1 MVKDFLIVSF
11 SISKEAMMNLEEK
24 EQIAN
29 EPEDKSNEW

>member
-11 SISKEAMMNLEEK
+11 CISKEAMMNLDEK

-29 EPEDKSNEW
+29 EPEDKSNE